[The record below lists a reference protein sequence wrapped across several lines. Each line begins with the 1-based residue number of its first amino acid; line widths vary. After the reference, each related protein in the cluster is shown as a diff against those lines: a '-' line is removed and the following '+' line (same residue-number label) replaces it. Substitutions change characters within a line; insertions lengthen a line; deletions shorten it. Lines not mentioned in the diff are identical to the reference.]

1 MIKAQPR
8 LAQAW
13 RRPKHCWRALICLS
27 LLSTLAISAGLTEF
41 SPALMNSV
49 ARRWGQAATTRLLSW
64 KEFMQEEQPEVKNKW
79 LPPKAEAQNTLK
91 NTNRFFNRFPYKTD
105 QAHWGVED
113 YWATPVEFLGSN
125 AGDCEDFAA
134 AKYFSLR
141 DLGAPVGQLRMV
153 YVRALKINEAHMVL
167 AWYPTPEAEPLILDI
182 LTGDIKPASQRTD
195 LEPVY
200 SFNDDDI
207 WAGNTQK
214 KGGASQI
221 RFWKDLKE
229 KMAKEQNS

>member
-1 MIKAQPR
+1 MIIDQR
-8 LAQAW
+8 LLAQAQ
-13 RRPKHCWRALICLS
+13 RRLAPFLRCLICLS
-27 LLSTLAISAGLTEF
+27 LISTLAISAGLTEF
-41 SPALMNSV
+41 SSALMNSV

-64 KEFMQEEQPEVKNKW
+64 KEFIQEEQAQNKW
-79 LPPKAEAQNTLK
+79 QPPKTEAKTALK

-167 AWYPTPEAEPLILDI
+167 AWICYLTNHIYRFTVILYD
-182 LTGDIKPASQRTD
+182 
-195 LEPVY
+195 
-200 SFNDDDI
+200 F
-207 WAGNTQK
+207 
-214 KGGASQI
+214 
-221 RFWKDLKE
+221 
-229 KMAKEQNS
+229 

>member
-1 MIKAQPR
+1 MSDLPNNPSPVKPLRFRSGLIV
-8 LAQAW
+8 LA
-13 RRPKHCWRALICLS
+13 
-27 LLSTLAISAGLTEF
+27 LLTSAGMAAGLTDF
-41 SPALMNSV
+41 STNLLNAV
-49 ARRWGQAATTRLLSW
+49 ARRWGQGAIPRLLNW
-64 KEFMQEEQPEVKNKW
+64 KEFLQDEKPAVQSQW
-79 LPPKAEAQNTLK
+79 IPPRAPSLTALK
-91 NTNRFFNRFPYKTD
+91 NTNRFFNRVPYATD
-105 QAHWGVED
+105 QAHWAMPD
-113 YWATPVEFLGSN
+113 YWATPIELLASN
-125 AGDCEDFAA
+125 AGDCEDYAA

-167 AWYPTPEAEPLILDI
+167 AWYATPEAEPLILDI

-207 WAGNTQK
+207 WAGETQK

-229 KMAKEQNS
+229 KMAREQAM